1 MPVKVDTSRCCSPT
15 PFDCDFLTEFEQELV
30 NDCLSNTNYDDVWG
44 NLMPTPPQSPQ
55 VKFDFMEFSL
65 DNFLGDDEDVDFD
78 QKLINHDCMWSGQ
91 CSEGRCNSM
100 YKPVSLSTSWT
111 RPETPFNLSTSP
123 INTFINDI
131 MPYDSLSSINDQ
143 LNNYMEEEVPEQSQ
157 QQTVEGNV
165 YAMANDHSYE
175 SSSPVSKEESEDE
188 NCMQTESSKCHTAVI
203 AVSHNFLNS
212 LN

>member
-30 NDCLSNTNYDDVWG
+30 NDCLTNFDDVWG

-55 VKFDFMEFSL
+55 IKLDFMEFSL
-65 DNFLGDDEDVDFD
+65 DNFLDDNEDTDFD

-100 YKPVSLSTSWT
+100 YNKPLSSSWT

-131 MPYDSLSSINDQ
+131 LPYDNPLGIDA
-143 LNNYMEEEVPEQSQ
+143 LNGFMEEEVSEQQ
-157 QQTVEGNV
+157 NQQTVEGNV

-175 SSSPVSKEESEDE
+175 SSSPVSKAESEDE
-188 NCMQTESSKCHTAVI
+188 NVVQTESSKCCCECWQCCHCP
-203 AVSHNFLNS
+203 
-212 LN
+212 